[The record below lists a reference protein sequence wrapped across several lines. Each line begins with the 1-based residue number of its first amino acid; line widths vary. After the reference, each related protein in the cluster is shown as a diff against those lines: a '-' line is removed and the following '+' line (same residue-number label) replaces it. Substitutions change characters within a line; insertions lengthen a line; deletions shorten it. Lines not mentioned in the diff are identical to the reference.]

1 MIVGGVIMPKFA
13 YFEGK
18 FVPFTEAKVSIMTH
32 AFNYGTGVF
41 EGIRAYWNEP
51 QAQLFVVRLRD
62 HYRRLLQSTKV
73 LRMQLSL
80 DAEQMSDLTVE
91 LLRREGYREDVYI
104 RPLAYKANEVI
115 GVRLH
120 NLTDEFAVFA
130 TPFGKYIEQQEGAKV
145 CFSSWRRND
154 DNAIPPRGK
163 VTGAYVNSA
172 LIKSEAML
180 NGFDEA
186 IVLNADG
193 HVSEGSA
200 ENFFIVRGGK
210 LVTTPVT
217 ANILEGITRQAIID
231 LAKVELG
238 LDTVERQIDRSE
250 VYIADEAFFC
260 GTGVEV
266 TPIGSVDHI
275 QLGNGGIGP
284 ITRKIMDLYQK
295 LVHGDE
301 PKYRHWLTPVYTK

>member
-1 MIVGGVIMPKFA
+1 MPKFA
-13 YFEGK
+13 YFEGQ
-18 FVPFTEAKVSIMTH
+18 FVPISEAKVSIMTH
-32 AFNYGTGVF
+32 ALNYGTGVF
-41 EGIRAYWNEP
+41 EGIRAYWNGREE
-51 QAQLFVVRLRD
+51 QLFVVRLLD
-62 HYRRLLQSTKV
+62 HYRRMLQSTKL
-73 LRMQLSL
+73 LRMELGL
-80 DAEQMSDLTVE
+80 TAEQMSDLTVE

-104 RPLAYKANEVI
+104 RPLAYKSNEII

-120 NLTDEFAVFA
+120 NLRDAFAIFAV
-130 TPFGKYIEQQEGAKV
+130 PFGKYIEQQEGAKV

-180 NGFDEA
+180 NGYDEA

-200 ENFFIVRGGK
+200 ENLFIVRGGR
-210 LVTTPVT
+210 LITPPVS
-217 ANILEGITRQAIID
+217 ANILEGITRQAIMD
-231 LAKVELG
+231 LARIELG
-238 LDTVERQIDRSE
+238 IETVERQIDRSE

-266 TPIGSVDHI
+266 TPIGSVDRI
-275 QLGNGGIGP
+275 PLGNGGVGP
-284 ITRKIMDLYQK
+284 ITRQIRDLYFR
-295 LVHGDE
+295 VVRGEE
-301 PKYRHWLTPVYTK
+301 PKYRDWLTPVYPK

>member
-1 MIVGGVIMPKFA
+1 MPKFA
-13 YFEGK
+13 YFEGQ
-18 FVPFTEAKVSIMTH
+18 FVPIHEAKVSIMTH
-32 AFNYGTGVF
+32 ALNYGTGVF
-41 EGIRAYWNEP
+41 EGIRAYWNAREE
-51 QAQLFVVRLRD
+51 QLFVVRLQD
-62 HYRRLLQSTKV
+62 HYRRMLQSTKL
-73 LRMQLSL
+73 LRMELGL
-80 DAEQMSDLTVE
+80 TADQMSDLTVE

-104 RPLAYKANEVI
+104 RPLAYKANEII

-120 NLTDEFAVFA
+120 NLRDAFAIFSV
-130 TPFGKYIEQQEGAKV
+130 PFGKYIEQQEGAKV

-180 NGFDEA
+180 NGYDEA

-200 ENFFIVRGGK
+200 ENLFIVRGGK
-210 LVTTPVT
+210 LITPPVS

-231 LAKVELG
+231 LARAELG
-238 LDTVERQIDRSE
+238 IETIERQIDRSE

-266 TPIGSVDHI
+266 TPIGSVDQI
-275 QLGNGGIGP
+275 PLGSGGVGP
-284 ITRKIMDLYQK
+284 LTRQIRDLYFR
-295 LVHGDE
+295 VVRGEE
-301 PKYRHWLTPVYTK
+301 PKYRAWLTPVYPK

>member
-1 MIVGGVIMPKFA
+1 MPKFA
-13 YFEGK
+13 YFEGQ
-18 FVPFTEAKVSIMTH
+18 FVPYADARVSIATH

-41 EGIRAYWNEP
+41 EGIRAYWNE
-51 QAQLFVVRLRD
+51 QQEQLYVVRLRD
-62 HYRRLLQSTKV
+62 HYQRMLQSVKV
-73 LRMQLSL
+73 LRMQLNL
-80 DAEQMSDLTVE
+80 DADQMSALTVE

-120 NLTDEFAVFA
+120 NLKDEFAIFA
-130 TPFGKYIEQQEGAKV
+130 VPFGKYIEQQEGAKV

-154 DNAIPPRGK
+154 DNALPPRGK
-163 VTGAYVNSA
+163 ITGGYVNSA

-200 ENFFIVRGGK
+200 ENLFIVRGGK
-210 LVTTPVT
+210 LITPPVS
-217 ANILEGITRQAIID
+217 ANILEGITRQIIIE
-231 LAKVELG
+231 LARVELG
-238 LDTVERQIDRSE
+238 IETVERQIDRSE
-250 VYIADEAFFC
+250 VYVAEEAFFC

-275 QLGNGGIGP
+275 PLGNGGVGP
-284 ITRKIMDLYQK
+284 ITRQISALYFKI
-295 LVHGDE
+295 VRGNE
-301 PKYRHWLTPVYTK
+301 PKYLHWLTPVYPK

>member
-1 MIVGGVIMPKFA
+1 MPKFA

-18 FVPFTEAKVSIMTH
+18 IVPFGEAKVSIMTH
-32 AFNYGTGVF
+32 AFNYGTGAF
-41 EGIRAYWNEP
+41 EGIRAYWNEA
-51 QAQLFVVRLRD
+51 QEQLFVVRLRD

-73 LRMQLSL
+73 LRMQFDLSA
-80 DAEQMSDLTVE
+80 DQMSDLTIE

-120 NLTDEFAVFA
+120 NLRDELAIFVA
-130 TPFGKYIEQQEGAKV
+130 PFGKYIEQQEGAKV

-200 ENFFIVRGGK
+200 ENFFIVRNGK
-210 LVTTPVT
+210 LITPSVT
-217 ANILEGITRQAIID
+217 ANILEGITRQIIMD
-231 LAKVELG
+231 LARTELG
-238 LDTVERQIDRSE
+238 VETVERQIDRTE

-266 TPIGSVDHI
+266 TPIGSVDYLPI
-275 QLGNGGIGP
+275 GNGSVGP
-284 ITRKIMDLYQK
+284 ITRKISDLYFK
-295 LVHGDE
+295 LVRGDD
-301 PKYRHWLTPVYTK
+301 PKYLNWLTPVYPK

>member
-1 MIVGGVIMPKFA
+1 MPKFA

>member
-1 MIVGGVIMPKFA
+1 MPKFA

-18 FVPFTEAKVSIMTH
+18 IVPFTEAKVSIMTH

-41 EGIRAYWNEP
+41 EGIRAYWNE
-51 QAQLFVVRLRD
+51 QEAQLFVVRLRD

-193 HVSEGSA
+193 HVAEGSA

-210 LVTTPVT
+210 LITPPVT
-217 ANILEGITRQAIID
+217 ANILEGITRQAIMD

-266 TPIGSVDHI
+266 TPIGSVDHLR
-275 QLGNGGIGP
+275 LGNGGVGP
-284 ITRKIMDLYQK
+284 ITRKVMDLYYN
-295 LVHGDE
+295 LVHGVD
-301 PKYRHWLTPVYTK
+301 PKYRHWLTPVYPK

>member
-1 MIVGGVIMPKFA
+1 MPKFA

-18 FVPFTEAKVSIMTH
+18 IVPFTEAKVSIMTH

-41 EGIRAYWNEP
+41 EGIRAYWNAQE
-51 QAQLFVVRLRD
+51 AQLFVVRLRD

-80 DAEQMSDLTVE
+80 DAEQMSELTLE
-91 LLRREGYREDVYI
+91 LLCREGYREDVYI

-180 NGFDEA
+180 NGYDEA

-200 ENFFIVRGGK
+200 ENFFMVRGGK
-210 LVTTPVT
+210 LVTPPVT
-217 ANILEGITRQAIID
+217 ANILEGITRQAIMD

-238 LDTVERQIDRSE
+238 LDTVERQVDRSE

-275 QLGNGGIGP
+275 RLGNGGVGP

-295 LVHGDE
+295 LVHGEE
-301 PKYRHWLTPVYTK
+301 PKYRHWLTPVYPK

>member
-1 MIVGGVIMPKFA
+1 MPKFA
-13 YFEGK
+13 YFEGQ
-18 FVPFTEAKVSIMTH
+18 FVPIHEAKVSIMTH
-32 AFNYGTGVF
+32 ALNYGTGVF
-41 EGIRAYWNEP
+41 EGIRAYWNAREE
-51 QAQLFVVRLRD
+51 QLFVVRLVD
-62 HYRRLLQSTKV
+62 HYRRMLQSTKL
-73 LRMQLSL
+73 LRMELGL
-80 DAEQMSDLTVE
+80 TADQMSDLTVE

-104 RPLAYKANEVI
+104 RPLAYKANEII

-120 NLTDEFAVFA
+120 NLRDAFAIFSV
-130 TPFGKYIEQQEGAKV
+130 PFGKYIEQQEGAKV

-180 NGFDEA
+180 NGYDEA

-200 ENFFIVRGGK
+200 ENLFIVRGGK
-210 LVTTPVT
+210 LITPPVS

-231 LAKVELG
+231 LARAELG
-238 LDTVERQIDRSE
+238 IETIERQIDRSE

-266 TPIGSVDHI
+266 TPIGSVDQI
-275 QLGNGGIGP
+275 PLGSGGVGP
-284 ITRKIMDLYQK
+284 ITRQIRDLYFR
-295 LVHGDE
+295 VVRGEE
-301 PKYRHWLTPVYTK
+301 PKYRAWLTPVYPK

>member
-1 MIVGGVIMPKFA
+1 MPKFA
-13 YFEGK
+13 YFEGRI
-18 FVPFTEAKVSIMTH
+18 VPFSEAKVSIMTH

-41 EGIRAYWNEP
+41 EGIRAYWNEQ

-62 HYRRLLQSTKV
+62 HYRRLLQSTTV

-210 LVTTPVT
+210 LITPPVT

-238 LDTVERQIDRSE
+238 LETIERQIDRSE

-275 QLGNGGIGP
+275 RLGNGGVGP
-284 ITRKIMDLYQK
+284 ITRKIMDLYYK

-301 PKYRHWLTPVYTK
+301 PKYRHWLTPVYLK

>member
-1 MIVGGVIMPKFA
+1 MPKFA

-18 FVPFTEAKVSIMTH
+18 IVPFTEAKVSIMTH

-41 EGIRAYWNEP
+41 EGIRAYWNE
-51 QAQLFVVRLRD
+51 QEAQLFVVRLRD

-120 NLTDEFAVFA
+120 NLNDEFAAFA
-130 TPFGKYIEQQEGAKV
+130 APFGKYIEQQEGAKV

-193 HVSEGSA
+193 HISEGSA
-200 ENFFIVRGGK
+200 ENFFMVRGGK
-210 LVTTPVT
+210 LVTPPVT
-217 ANILEGITRQAIID
+217 ANILEGITRQAIMD
-231 LAKVELG
+231 LAKIELG

-275 QLGNGGIGP
+275 LLGNGGVGP
-284 ITRKIMDLYQK
+284 ITRKIMDLYQSI
-295 LVHGDE
+295 VHGAE

>member
-1 MIVGGVIMPKFA
+1 MPKFA

-41 EGIRAYWNEP
+41 EGIRAYWNDP
-51 QAQLFVVRLRD
+51 HAQLFVVRLRD

>member
-1 MIVGGVIMPKFA
+1 MSQFA
-13 YFEGK
+13 YFDGK
-18 FVPFTEAKVSIMTH
+18 FVPIAEARVSIMTH
-32 AFNYGTGVF
+32 ALNYGTGVF
-41 EGIRAYWNEP
+41 EGIRAYWNE
-51 QAQLFVVRLRD
+51 QQEQLYVVRLRD
-62 HYRRLLQSTKV
+62 HYRRLLQSTKI
-73 LRMQLSL
+73 LRMQLGL
-80 DAEQMSDLTVE
+80 NADQMSDLTVE
-91 LLRREGYREDVYI
+91 LLRRNGYRSDVYI
-104 RPLAYKANEVI
+104 RPLAYKATEAI
-115 GVRLH
+115 GVRVH
-120 NLTDEFAVFA
+120 NLTDAFAVFA
-130 TPFGKYIEQQEGAKV
+130 VPFGKYIEQQEGARV

-200 ENFFIVRGGK
+200 ENFFMVRGGK
-210 LVTTPVT
+210 LITPPVT
-217 ANILEGITRQAIID
+217 ANILEGITRQAIMD
-231 LAKVELG
+231 LARIELG
-238 LDTVERQIDRSE
+238 IETVERQIDRSE

-275 QLGNGGIGP
+275 PLGNGGVGP
-284 ITRKIMDLYQK
+284 ITRQISDLYFK
-295 LVHGDE
+295 IVRGNE
-301 PKYRHWLTPVYTK
+301 PKYLDWLTPVYPR

>member
-1 MIVGGVIMPKFA
+1 MPKFA

-18 FVPFTEAKVSIMTH
+18 FVPFGEAKVSIMTH
-32 AFNYGTGVF
+32 ALNYGTGVF
-41 EGIRAYWNEP
+41 EGIRAYWNAE
-51 QAQLFVVRLRD
+51 QEQLYVVRLRD

-73 LRMQLSL
+73 LRMQFEL
-80 DAEQMSDLTVE
+80 DVDQMSALTVD

-104 RPLAYKANEVI
+104 RPLAYKANEMI

-120 NLTDEFAVFA
+120 NLRDEFAIFA
-130 TPFGKYIEQQEGAKV
+130 VPFGKYIEQQEGAKV

-163 VTGAYVNSA
+163 ITGGYVNSA

-180 NGFDEA
+180 NGYDEA

-193 HVSEGSA
+193 HISEGSA

-210 LVTTPVT
+210 LITPPVS
-217 ANILEGITRQAIID
+217 ANILEGITRQLIID
-231 LAKVELG
+231 LAKTEFGVE
-238 LDTVERQIDRSE
+238 TVERQIDRSE

-260 GTGVEV
+260 GTGVEI
-266 TPIGSVDHI
+266 TPIGSVDQI
-275 QLGNGGIGP
+275 PLGNGGVGP
-284 ITRKIMDLYQK
+284 ITRRISELYFRLVRGNEPRYMDLLTPIYQK
-295 LVHGDE
+295 
-301 PKYRHWLTPVYTK
+301 